1 MKSDLDKIKDI
12 IEFRK
17 ELHKYPELSGK
28 EKNTAEQIKK
38 FIQPFKPDKIIE
50 NIGGYGLLV
59 VFQGSESGKSIM
71 FRADMDALPI
81 QEESEFL
88 YKSKHKNIAHL
99 CGHDGH
105 TAILVNTIKLIS
117 SDRPKKGNVMFLFQ
131 PAEETGQGAM
141 NVLKD
146 SGFIIPDYIFGI
158 HNIPGFEE
166 NRLLLKPGIIAA
178 ASKGMII
185 KLFGKTSHA
194 SEPEKG
200 ISPALAMSEIITYF
214 NEVNLNKSTINNLI
228 LTTVVYARLGEIA
241 FGTSPG
247 YAEVMITLRSFSDS
261 DMDWLIRISN
271 QKIHEITSEQ
281 KIEYKVSYVE
291 EFPSTENNADCI
303 NMLTSIAKSYD
314 FDFCLLENPFKWS
327 EDFGHFTRNISGA
340 LIGIGA
346 GIDHPNLHN
355 PNYDFPDNIIQEA
368 SRFLFTASKHILE

>member
-1 MKSDLDKIKDI
+1 MSLPFKVDPTI
-12 IEFRK
+12 ITLRK
-17 ELHKYPELSGK
+17 EIHQNPELSGN
-28 EKNTAEQIKK
+28 EKNTALRIKNYIER
-38 FIQPFKPDKIIE
+38 FNPDNIVE
-50 NIGGYGLLV
+50 NIGGNGLLV
-59 VFQGSESGKSIM
+59 TFKGQKPGKTIM
-71 FRADMDALPI
+71 FRADIDALPI
-81 QEESEFL
+81 HEESEFL
-88 YKSKHKNIAHL
+88 HKSINKNIAHL

-105 TAILVNTIKLIS
+105 SAILANTIRLVS
-117 SDRPKKGNVMFLFQ
+117 ENRPTSGNIMFLFQ
-131 PAEETGQGAM
+131 PAEETGQGAI
-141 NVLKD
+141 NVLNDKN
-146 SGFIIPDYIFGI
+146 FVNPDFIFGI
-158 HNIPGFEE
+158 HNIPGFKE
-166 NRLLLKPGIIAA
+166 NQILLKPGIIAA

-185 KLFGKTSHA
+185 QLYGKTSHA

-200 ISPALAMSEIITYF
+200 ISPAIAMSEIITYF
-214 NEVNLNKSTINNLI
+214 NEVNLNKSTFNSLI

-281 KIEYKVSYVE
+281 QIEYEVSYVE

-303 NMLTSIAKSYD
+303 NMLTSIAKSND

-327 EDFGHFTRNISGA
+327 EDFGHFTRNIPGA

-355 PNYDFPDNIIQEA
+355 PSYDFPDNIIQEA
-368 SRFLFTASKHILE
+368 SRFLFTAGKHILE